1 LDAFSLIL
9 KPDPTSVSAPNIEKV
24 KRKDAIMKSKMF
36 LAAAVACALTATTAF
51 AQTIDTRIG
60 KLDFELG
67 VPTQQTA
74 AKLYDEMDFQRAVQ
88 CYLWGVTIVN
98 VEQNRQGLVHGTGAK
113 SGDLALYDDYRSKST
128 ILGANNSTP
137 YIYGFIDLSE
147 KGPMVVDYPPGPS
160 AGAVMDWWERPL
172 TDVGL
177 PGADQGKGLKYLL
190 VGPGQETPKGAE
202 GYRVVR
208 SRMFK
213 TEFFFR
219 TLDTDPAKA
228 KAFVDAVH
236 IYPWSERD
244 KNPPRTRML
253 TPKADGALLNQSI
266 PRVMA
271 YWERLSQSLA
281 GEPGE
286 DRDRFF
292 MAMLKSL
299 GIETGKPFAPD
310 ARQKKILEEAATVG
324 EAMAKSIYFR
334 GRFPDIR
341 YRPDAKWEFMIPPWF
356 NPQQDVKNSTQ
367 FDERTDMYYAAWGM
381 SDGSITTT
389 RGVGQTYL
397 ASFVD
402 KEGQSF
408 DGAKS
413 YRLRVPPNPPAKLF
427 WSVTLY
433 EVDTRVLI
441 QNAAQKPDRVST
453 DGLDTNADGSVDIY
467 LSPTAPKGHEKN
479 WIQTVP
485 GRAWYTLLRLYGP
498 LEPYYERSWALPDIE
513 KVN

>member
-1 LDAFSLIL
+1 
-9 KPDPTSVSAPNIEKV
+9 
-24 KRKDAIMKSKMF
+24 MKAKTI
-36 LAAAVACALTATTAF
+36 LAAALACAPIATTVY

-88 CYLWGVTIVN
+88 CYLWGLPIVG
-98 VEQNRQGLVHGTGAK
+98 VEQNRQGLMHDTGAK

-128 ILGANNSTP
+128 ILAANNNTP
-137 YIYGFIDLSE
+137 YFYGFIDLSE

-160 AGAVMDWWERPL
+160 AGAVIDWWERPL

-177 PGADQGKGLKYLL
+177 PSTEQGRGGKYLF

-202 GYRVVR
+202 GYRVFR
-208 SRMFK
+208 SPTFK
-213 TEFFFR
+213 TEIFFR
-219 TLDTDPAKA
+219 TLQTDSAEA

-244 KNPPRTRML
+244 KSPTPTRML
-253 TPKADGALLNQSI
+253 TPKADGALLSQSI
-266 PRVMA
+266 PRGMA
-271 YWERLSQSLA
+271 YWERLSQALE

-292 MAMLKSL
+292 MAMLKPL
-299 GIETGKPFAPD
+299 GIENGKPFAPD

-324 EAMAKSIYFR
+324 EAMAKTVDFR
-334 GRFPDIR
+334 GRLPGIR
-341 YRPDAKWEFMIPPWF
+341 YRPDATWEYVIPPWF
-356 NPQQDVKNSTQ
+356 NVQQDVENSTQ
-367 FDERTDMYYAAWGM
+367 LDERIALYYSAWGM
-381 SDGSITTT
+381 SNGSVTKT
-389 RGVGQTYL
+389 RGVGQIYL
-397 ASFVD
+397 GSFVD
-402 KEGQSF
+402 REGQPF

-427 WSVTLY
+427 WSVTVY
-433 EVDTRVLI
+433 DIDTRVLI
-441 QNAAQKPDRVST
+441 QNPARKPDRVSLE
-453 DGLDTNADGSVDIY
+453 DLDKNADGSVDLY
-467 LSPTAPKGHEKN
+467 LSPTSPKGHEKN

-485 GRAWYTLLRLYGP
+485 GRAWFTFLRLYGP
-498 LEPYYERSWALPDIE
+498 LEPYYDRSWALPDIE
-513 KVN
+513 MVK